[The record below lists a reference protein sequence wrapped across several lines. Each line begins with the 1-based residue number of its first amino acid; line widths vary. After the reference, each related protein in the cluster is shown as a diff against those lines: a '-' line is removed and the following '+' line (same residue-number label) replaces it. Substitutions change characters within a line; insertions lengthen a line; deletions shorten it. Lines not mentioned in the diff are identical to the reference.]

1 MMEEESENINIVQI
15 KLKIKNGMYYIL
27 TALLS
32 IVSLVVF
39 PMLDNSHISFKE
51 AFPTTP
57 TAWTLWVV
65 ERVLIVFMNIM
76 IMSNFILQAKKN
88 VKENAN
94 YIMAKEILNKNK
106 PKDYKPRSPAQFLSR
121 MYINK
126 GVTLIIS
133 TLASLIAIGE
143 AAVNYNYLLLIA
155 TAVTLVI
162 ALTFGYIAMKSTEEY
177 WTGEY
182 LDYAKMVEEKE
193 KSECLKSETKLSET
207 CKNKLEKTKI

>member
-1 MMEEESENINIVQI
+1 MEEDEKGFDLAQF

-32 IVSLVVF
+32 IISLVVF
-39 PMLDNSHISFKE
+39 PMLDNSQLTFRD
-51 AFPTTP
+51 AFPNTP
-57 TAWTLWVV
+57 TAWILWIM

-88 VKENAN
+88 VKDDPN
-94 YIMAKEILNKNK
+94 YKKAREILNKNK
-106 PKDYKPRSPAQFLSR
+106 PKDYKPRSPSQFLTK
-121 MYINK
+121 MYLHKSI
-126 GVTLIIS
+126 TLTIS

-143 AAVNYNYLLLIA
+143 AAINYNYLLLIA
-155 TAVTLVI
+155 TAVTLII
-162 ALTFGYIAMKSTEEY
+162 AITFGYISMKATEEY

-182 LDYAKMVEEKE
+182 LDYAIMVEEKE
-193 KSECLKSETKLSET
+193 KIICLKSETGLSET

>member
-1 MMEEESENINIVQI
+1 MEDDEKGFDIAQF

-32 IVSLVVF
+32 IISLVVF
-39 PMLDNSHISFKE
+39 PMLDNSKISFRD
-51 AFPTTP
+51 AFPNTP
-57 TAWTLWVV
+57 TAWILWIV

-76 IMSNFILQAKKN
+76 IMSNFISQAKN
-88 VKENAN
+88 NAKDDPK
-94 YIMAKEILNKNK
+94 YIRAKTILNKNK
-106 PKDYKPRSPAQFLSR
+106 PKDYKPRSPSQFLSK

-126 GVTLIIS
+126 GITLTIS

-155 TAVTLVI
+155 TAVTLII

-177 WTGEY
+177 WTSEY
-182 LDYAKMVEEKE
+182 LDYAIMVEEKE
-193 KSECLKSETKLSET
+193 NNKCLESETENSEVS
-207 CKNKLEKTKI
+207 KNKLIILEK